1 MFNVYYFVD
10 YKPDLANGEPEPYT
24 IAFDI
29 VAGESI
35 YAEAYVPGGK
45 FLTVEDAVETIKGRV
60 SSWTAYPNACIT
72 ESVGKK
78 ELLVGIYLA
87 DGRNFELSD
96 PEYRSLKQEAQLV
109 TL

>member
-1 MFNVYYFVD
+1 MFNLYYFVD
-10 YKPDLANGEPEPYT
+10 YEPDLAKGEPEPYT

-35 YAEAYVPGGK
+35 YGEAYMPGGR
-45 FLTVEDAVETIKGRV
+45 FLTMDEAVETMNNRGSKWIF
-60 SSWTAYPNACIT
+60 YPNACIT

-78 ELLVGIYLA
+78 EILVGIYLA
-87 DGRNFELSD
+87 DGPNFELSD
-96 PEYRSLKQEAQLV
+96 PEYRSLKQEAQLG

>member
-1 MFNVYYFVD
+1 MFNLYYFVD

-35 YAEAYVPGGK
+35 CGEAYMLGGK
-45 FLTVEDAVETIKGRV
+45 FLTMDEAVEAVNNT
-60 SSWTAYPNACIT
+60 SSKWIFYPNACIT